1 MNNYSEKLFKYK
13 GLNNE
18 EKQFISEYESTI
30 NFDLDNF
37 QEQAIKHFQ
46 KGNSVLVAAPTGSGK
61 TVVGEYAVF
70 STTKINQRSFYTTP
84 VKALSN
90 QKYVE
95 LSRKFGVD
103 RVGLLTGDN
112 NINGDAQIVV
122 MTTEVLRNMIYQTPE
137 KLHDLGVVILDEVH
151 FLADKDRGVVWEEIL
166 ILLNKNTKIVALSA
180 TVSNVEEFAE
190 WLRLT
195 RGDCKFVI
203 EENRSVPL
211 TQLICTSSELIPLIN
226 KNEDSKINRKIIN
239 LYKRSYTKNH
249 VKNEIPTRV
258 EIVELLRDYQLLPS
272 IFFIFS
278 RNGCDQ
284 AVEQLY
290 KSNLKLTNE
299 LERDQISN
307 FLKNRFDDIPTSDWS
322 TLKISEWMDCAV
334 RGFSAHHAGL
344 IPQLKESAEIL
355 FQKGLLKVVFA
366 TETLAVGINMPAKS
380 VVLERMDKWNGNN
393 HEMLTPAEFTQ
404 LTGRAG
410 RRGIDDS
417 GAAVIAFH
425 PHSEPRFIANL
436 VASRTFELFSS
447 FEPQYNML
455 LNLLEHRDLDETKKL
470 LNRSFAQFTRDKQT
484 AKIKER
490 IEQEKTLISQMSK
503 NLSCHKGNFESYYSM
518 VLELTNLEK
527 HGSNKTSK
535 NFSSAKSLASSIHI
549 GSVVKL
555 KNSRRANLAVITQ
568 IMKSKKN
575 RDEYWVVLD
584 NSEGRKLN
592 LQDFDLR
599 DGALAQIEVDLQN
612 DFSKRE
618 IRKNYSRL
626 IRDISKTDSR
636 KIPKK
641 ELENAISDLRKNIR
655 KHSCHQ
661 CPELHNHLR
670 VAESI
675 NRHQKNLESMDKIYR
690 NSVFNISNKCDET
703 INILKHFEFL
713 QENDRKL
720 LLMPKAKY
728 LKKIHSEMD
737 LIIIETILSGIL
749 NNLSPE
755 NLAAILSGFIFTPR
769 KDEIEIPHNLP
780 NELTRIAESIF
791 HLAEEII
798 LVERKYKIDNSRTP
812 HFGIALQILKWGK
825 GETLQKVLKN
835 TEIAPGDFIRTTK
848 QLIDLLRQIARLKID
863 KVSEIAIQSIALID
877 KGVVSYEPN
886 VEENDINKNTN

>member
-1 MNNYSEKLFKYK
+1 
-13 GLNNE
+13 
-18 EKQFISEYESTI
+18 
-30 NFDLDNF
+30 
-37 QEQAIKHFQ
+37 
-46 KGNSVLVAAPTGSGK
+46 
-61 TVVGEYAVF
+61 
-70 STTKINQRSFYTTP
+70 
-84 VKALSN
+84 
-90 QKYVE
+90 
-95 LSRKFGVD
+95 
-103 RVGLLTGDN
+103 
-112 NINGDAQIVV
+112 
-122 MTTEVLRNMIYQTPE
+122 
-137 KLHDLGVVILDEVH
+137 
-151 FLADKDRGVVWEEIL
+151 
-166 ILLNKNTKIVALSA
+166 
-180 TVSNVEEFAE
+180 
-190 WLRLT
+190 
-195 RGDCKFVI
+195 
-203 EENRSVPL
+203 
-211 TQLICTSSELIPLIN
+211 
-226 KNEDSKINRKIIN
+226 
-239 LYKRSYTKNH
+239 
-249 VKNEIPTRV
+249 
-258 EIVELLRDYQLLPS
+258 
-272 IFFIFS
+272 
-278 RNGCDQ
+278 
-284 AVEQLY
+284 
-290 KSNLKLTNE
+290 
-299 LERDQISN
+299 
-307 FLKNRFDDIPTSDWS
+307 
-322 TLKISEWMDCAV
+322 
-334 RGFSAHHAGL
+334 
-344 IPQLKESAEIL
+344 
-355 FQKGLLKVVFA
+355 
-366 TETLAVGINMPAKS
+366 
-380 VVLERMDKWNGNN
+380 
-393 HEMLTPAEFTQ
+393 
-404 LTGRAG
+404 
-410 RRGIDDS
+410 
-417 GAAVIAFH
+417 
-425 PHSEPRFIANL
+425 
-436 VASRTFELFSS
+436 
-447 FEPQYNML
+447 
-455 LNLLEHRDLDETKKL
+455 
-470 LNRSFAQFTRDKQT
+470 
-484 AKIKER
+484 
-490 IEQEKTLISQMSK
+490 
-503 NLSCHKGNFESYYSM
+503 
-518 VLELTNLEK
+518 
-527 HGSNKTSK
+527 
-535 NFSSAKSLASSIHI
+535 
-549 GSVVKL
+549 
-555 KNSRRANLAVITQ
+555 
-568 IMKSKKN
+568 MKSKKN

-592 LQDFDLR
+592 LQDFDLS
-599 DGALAQIEVDLQN
+599 DGALAQIEVDMQN

-720 LLMPKAKY
+720 LLKPKAKY

-798 LVERKYKIDNSRTP
+798 LVERKYKIDNSRNP

-886 VEENDINKNTN
+886 VEETDIHKNTN